1 MLLVFIITI
10 LAHVFVQEAPIFN
23 IYGAGAEILVFQQDP
38 NVHLPFVECAANFI
52 EVDIHDGVKILLV
65 HALQLLKSLLKL
77 LLSLIE
83 KEHRALLPFKELGQE
98 LSLVYS
104 PSSDCLPS
112 VKPVSS
118 ELGECDPEMLIEIFA
133 SVSSHKEFG

>member
-1 MLLVFIITI
+1 M
-10 LAHVFVQEAPIFN
+10 
-23 IYGAGAEILVFQQDP
+23 
-38 NVHLPFVECAANFI
+38 HLPFVECAANFI

-83 KEHRALLPFKELGQE
+83 KEHRALLPFEELGQE